1 MPIQPLNVG
10 RYNQIPD
17 VEDVTPTQG
26 SLAKRER
33 RVYRFIAVALGF
45 LVLLAVLYFGFGVKP
60 PVSFSFPTPWP
71 SLFPGTKTVT
81 VYQTAK
87 DEGGGLK
94 PLSTREMQDRG
105 FKVGNELAFGNVKYA
120 ADQLT
125 SPAAPSQFFVDTK
138 QTFQEIIGFGGA
150 FTEAAAVN
158 FFKLPAHVQ
167 KRVIELYYG
176 ATGIGY
182 SVGRVHINSCD
193 FSLKSYSFDN
203 IAGDYALQYFDT
215 EVRVSGLYSVVLGR
229 PHLMFTPVCTSFSWR
244 AAHRSRTTTC
254 RCCR

>member
-1 MPIQPLNVG
+1 
-10 RYNQIPD
+10 
-17 VEDVTPTQG
+17 
-26 SLAKRER
+26 
-33 RVYRFIAVALGF
+33 
-45 LVLLAVLYFGFGVKP
+45 
-60 PVSFSFPTPWP
+60 
-71 SLFPGTKTVT
+71 